1 MAMDELVRHMPWA
14 RSDAEREDLLTR
26 EWLVT
31 NGLGGYASG
40 TVAGVSTRR
49 YHGLLVAALA
59 PPAGRTVLVGG
70 LVEWVSRR
78 GRRYPLST
86 HEFGD
91 RTIDP
96 RGYRYLEEFA
106 LEGMLPVW
114 TFALD
119 DALLEKRIWMAHGAN
134 TTYVGYRLVRGEG
147 PVTIEITPLV
157 TYRDSHTLRSG
168 QGWQPRVSLERS
180 ALTVCASDAAV
191 PFRLIA
197 AGGGVTLGGAWWW
210 NFLHREETAR
220 G

>member
-1 MAMDELVRHMPWA
+1 MSVKPQAPPAAPDTVLTRPLVSFGP
-14 RSDAEREDLLTR
+14 EICGDLPSALRR

-106 LEGMLPVW
+106 LEG
-114 TFALD
+114 
-119 DALLEKRIWMAHGAN
+119 
-134 TTYVGYRLVRGEG
+134 
-147 PVTIEITPLV
+147 
-157 TYRDSHTLRSG
+157 
-168 QGWQPRVSLERS
+168 
-180 ALTVCASDAAV
+180 
-191 PFRLIA
+191 
-197 AGGGVTLGGAWWW
+197 
-210 NFLHREETAR
+210 
-220 G
+220 

>member
-1 MAMDELVRHMPWA
+1 VGSGVNGGAAPEAARRAGSPRRSGSTVLESPLVA
-14 RSDAEREDLLTR
+14 FGREICGDLSASLRR

-40 TVAGVSTRR
+40 TVAGASTRR
-49 YHGLLVAALA
+49 YHGLLVAALT

-91 RTIDP
+91 HTIDP
-96 RGYRYLEEFA
+96 RGYRCLEEFA

-119 DALLEKRIWMAHGAN
+119 DALLEKRIWMAHCA
-134 TTYVGYRLVRGEG
+134 
-147 PVTIEITPLV
+147 TP
-157 TYRDSHTLRSG
+157 T
-168 QGWQPRVSLERS
+168 
-180 ALTVCASDAAV
+180 
-191 PFRLIA
+191 
-197 AGGGVTLGGAWWW
+197 
-210 NFLHREETAR
+210 
-220 G
+220 